1 MFAPSSHYL
10 PCIPTSYLPYH
21 KPLSSISNLSQPLT
35 AESTYSSMSFS
46 AVASYPSDKG
56 TDFYGQGFE
65 DLDSN
70 FFEQFLTFSS
80 PAYSEGHEYSAIPQP
95 EYLEKSITD
104 SHDTLS
110 SLDDDTKT
118 TGDQNSWQGEGDLWA
133 TGAASASASFGP
145 NHSQANGFYSE
156 LSRRA
161 AISDSEL
168 LSLEGITLDSP
179 HIRAHSQLSL
189 PSSPSPAVVAATRRK
204 TRLVESL
211 SKTFKKATGSI
222 EKSLRSPIR
231 KPNTSPKMGRVSNH
245 SQTSIDQWGH
255 KLQVDALKFK
265 FDFEENTVSLLSTP
279 LSTNVAEQP
288 ETLDEILEIKTERP
302 NGFIYNTQQIDLTAE
317 FDTPLTTPVL
327 VSDHSRKTSGEEIG
341 YPITPQLQNN
351 SAVWSQAPSSSERNT
366 YGSRSIYPPADMDT
380 PVWWNHAST
389 APMAQPLPTGFHTNP
404 QMATKSLAHQ
414 LQNDLAFENNDVACS
429 PSIMASG
436 LMIQMPGYNSQQSFV
451 MGSSPPIKQRG
462 FSNSQPHNSQL
473 QRHHARRPYNKAS
486 PRQPSQ
492 SSPVRKN
499 RSSESSGSES
509 PSPKSSSTGFHVRKR
524 KSPKTSKHSTPRTP
538 PGLGGAVD
546 FVNYTPNDSRKILTG
561 VAPSGSSKTKA
572 RREKEAMDKRRKL
585 SQAALRAVK
594 AAGGDVES
602 LVEQGLFT

>member
-1 MFAPSSHYL
+1 
-10 PCIPTSYLPYH
+10 
-21 KPLSSISNLSQPLT
+21 
-35 AESTYSSMSFS
+35 MSFS

-56 TDFYGQGFE
+56 SDFYGQGFE
-65 DLDSN
+65 DLDSD

-80 PAYSEGHEYSAIPQP
+80 PAHSEGHEYSAIPQV
-95 EYLEKSITD
+95 EFLKQSISD

-118 TGDQNSWQGEGDLWA
+118 SGDQNSWQGEGDIWA
-133 TGAASASASFGP
+133 TGAASTSASLTT
-145 NHSQANGFYSE
+145 NHSQGNGLYSE
-156 LSRRA
+156 LSGRA

-168 LSLEGITLDSP
+168 LSLEGITLNSP
-179 HIRAHSQLSL
+179 HIGAHSQLSL
-189 PSSPSPAVVAATRRK
+189 PLSPSPATASATRRK

-222 EKSLRSPIR
+222 EKSLQSPIR
-231 KPNTSPKMGRVSNH
+231 KPNASPKMGRVSNH

-255 KLQVDALKFK
+255 KFQADVLKFK
-265 FDFEENTVSLLSTP
+265 FDFEDNPVALLSTP
-279 LSTNVAEQP
+279 LSTDAAERP
-288 ETLDEILEIKTERP
+288 ETLDEILEIKTEQP
-302 NGFIYNTQQIDLTAE
+302 NNFVYNTQHIDLDAE
-317 FDTPLTTPVL
+317 FEAPLTTPIL
-327 VSDHSRKTSGEEIG
+327 SSDHSRKTSGGEYG
-341 YPITPQLQNN
+341 YPITPQFQNN
-351 SAVWSQAPSSSERNT
+351 SAVWSQAPSSSERST

-414 LQNDLAFENNDVACS
+414 LQNDLAFENNDIACS
-429 PSIMASG
+429 PSIMESG
-436 LMIQMPGYNSQQSFV
+436 LRIQMPGYNSQQSFV
-451 MGSSPPIKQRG
+451 MGSSPPMKQRG
-462 FSNSQPHNSQL
+462 FSNSQLHNSQP
-473 QRHHARRPYNKAS
+473 QRQHARRAYNKAS

-499 RSSESSGSES
+499 RSLESSGSES

-538 PGLGGAVD
+538 PGQGGLVD
-546 FVNYTPNDSRKILTG
+546 FVNYTPNDSKTILTG

-602 LVEQGLFT
+602 LVEQGLFA